1 MGDEK
6 EVSENTLMHYKDELL
21 QKLPLE
27 RETFLM
33 KFAAAN
39 LLPEGSGEIIRSI
52 NKRKER
58 VSYLLEHVVEP
69 AAEVY
74 LPMLI
79 DVMQTSDDI
88 AVKNLAKNM
97 QEYKESSM

>member
-1 MGDEK
+1 M
-6 EVSENTLMHYKDELL
+6 SELSKNNLMHHKDELL
-21 QKLPLE
+21 QILPLE

-58 VSYLLEHVVEP
+58 VLYLLEHVVEP
-69 AAEVY
+69 AVNVY

-79 DVMQTSDDI
+79 DVMQNSDDI
-88 AVKNLAKNM
+88 AVKNLARNM
-97 QEYKESSM
+97 QEYKEPSV